1 MSNSI
6 EIIRKARESTK
17 KRNFLQSFEL
27 ILSLQNIDLK
37 KKEFNLNEIVF
48 LPHIFT
54 NPPLICVFASGDM
67 ALKAKNINVDRVIE
81 PEELDKLMLSKRD
94 VRKIA
99 QNYDFFL
106 AEAPLMPK
114 IGKIFGP
121 YLGPKGKMP
130 SPLPPNAPIENI
142 VTRYRSATRV
152 RTKNQLTISCKIGD
166 ESMDDDKIAENLSTV
181 ISFIEKK
188 LPSGSKNIKNIMI
201 KLSMGP
207 VVKLPKIEA

>member
-1 MSNSI
+1 MPKLI
-6 EIIRKARESTK
+6 EIIKRARESAK

-27 ILSLQNIDLK
+27 ILSLQDIDFK
-37 KKEFNLNEIVF
+37 KKDFNLNEIVF
-48 LPHIFT
+48 LPHTFT
-54 NPPLICVFASGDM
+54 NPPSICVFASGDM
-67 ALKAKNINVDRVIE
+67 ALRARNINVDRVIE
-81 PEELDKLMLSKRD
+81 PGEIDKLILSKREA
-94 VRKIA
+94 RKIA

-114 IGKIFGP
+114 IGKVFGP

-142 VTRYRSATRV
+142 IARYRSATRV

-166 ESMDDDKIAENLSTV
+166 EGMDDNKIAENSSTV
-181 ISFIEKK
+181 ISFVEKK
-188 LPSGSKNIKNIMI
+188 LPSGSKNIKNVII
-201 KLSMGP
+201 KLTMGP